1 MRVGV
6 GECFWTGEGWFG
18 CDFFLKKRWVMVGI
32 VVL

>member
-18 CDFFLKKRWVMVGI
+18 CDLKKKKRWLVVGI